1 MSEMV
6 RVNTRLSA
14 DLNDWLD
21 KESENSGLSKSSI
34 IMMAAENYRKEK
46 EVMKG
51 MADMG
56 QLVAKIE
63 ELEKAV
69 QRKGLE

>member
-21 KESENSGLSKSSI
+21 KESEKSGLSKSSI

-56 QLVAKIE
+56 ELVAKIE
-63 ELEKAV
+63 RLEKAV
-69 QRKGLE
+69 QRKVLE